1 MEGRVIS
8 IRVYV
13 GQVRTGSTSVEE
25 YLSGVYRKY
34 GMVRRVSENREV
46 RAEGREERMVRR
58 AREI

>member
-34 GMVRRVSENREV
+34 GMMRRVSENGEV